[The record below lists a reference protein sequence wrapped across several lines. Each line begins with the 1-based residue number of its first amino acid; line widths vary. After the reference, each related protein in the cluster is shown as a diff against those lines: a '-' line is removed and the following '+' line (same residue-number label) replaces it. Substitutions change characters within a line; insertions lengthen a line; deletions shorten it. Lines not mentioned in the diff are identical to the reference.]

1 MGKKNYHQV
10 QILKPNWNWH
20 LAEPPAKKII
30 KWENSLRHQSQAKN
44 LTKKVCYPKIFW
56 ANRKLAVKD
65 LVLQNKELERLKSFL
80 DGTPEYYEDFP
91 QDYIK
96 FRKEL
101 VAKYKDREDA
111 GKRIEGFSQTKEML
125 QRKLTELTN
134 KSRLLQL

>member
-1 MGKKNYHQV
+1 LKLTPRDATGKKDYKLGKFIQTS
-10 QILKPNWNWH
+10 KPAQKSN
-20 LAEPPAKKII
+20 EK
-30 KWENSLRHQSQAKN
+30 SLQSKF
-44 LTKKVCYPKIFW
+44 FW
-56 ANRKLAVKD
+56 SNQKLAVKD

-80 DGTPEYYEDFP
+80 DSTPEYYEDFP

-111 GKRIEGFSQTKEML
+111 GKKIEGFSQTKEML

>member
-1 MGKKNYHQV
+1 
-10 QILKPNWNWH
+10 
-20 LAEPPAKKII
+20 
-30 KWENSLRHQSQAKN
+30 
-44 LTKKVCYPKIFW
+44 
-56 ANRKLAVKD
+56 
-65 LVLQNKELERLKSFL
+65 LKSFL

>member
-1 MGKKNYHQV
+1 
-10 QILKPNWNWH
+10 
-20 LAEPPAKKII
+20 
-30 KWENSLRHQSQAKN
+30 
-44 LTKKVCYPKIFW
+44 
-56 ANRKLAVKD
+56 
-65 LVLQNKELERLKSFL
+65 LQNKELERLKSFL

-101 VAKYKDREDA
+101 VAKYKDCEDA
-111 GKRIEGFSQTKEML
+111 GKRIEGFTQTKEML